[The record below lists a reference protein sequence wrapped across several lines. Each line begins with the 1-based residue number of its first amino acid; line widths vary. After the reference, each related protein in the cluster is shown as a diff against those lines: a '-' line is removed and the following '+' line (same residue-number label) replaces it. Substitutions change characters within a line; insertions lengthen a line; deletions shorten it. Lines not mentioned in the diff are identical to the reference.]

1 MEHSRLYEDIAA
13 RTGGDIYIAVVGP
26 VRTGKS
32 TFIKKF
38 METVVIP
45 NIDNVY
51 KRERAKD
58 ELPQS
63 GSGRTVMTMEPK
75 FVPEEAVTVSFG
87 KAKAR
92 VRLIDSVGY
101 LVDGAIGQTEEGVP
115 RMVTTPWF
123 NHEVTMNEAAETGTK
138 KVITDHSTVGIVM
151 TTDGSVTELPRES
164 YLEAENKT
172 INELKKLGKPFMVLL
187 NTADPNSQTAR
198 SIKNEIEKRHGVSC
212 LAVNCLELTEHDILD
227 IFSSIL
233 MEFPMTEV
241 QIFLP
246 DWVDALAAD
255 NGMKTEIYERILSS
269 ADDIARLK
277 DAEKAVAAVSTLE
290 HVKYCEMSST
300 DLAKGIAVINIE
312 MPRELFYKTLSD
324 ETGVE
329 VTCDGDLMAMLTEMA
344 AIKKDYE
351 KVAGALEQV
360 RAVGYG
366 IVMPDTDEMTLQTP
380 EIIKSGGSYGVKLKA
395 SAPSIHMI
403 RADIEAEISPI
414 VGSEKQSQEL
424 VNYLLSE
431 FEEDTEKLWQSNI
444 FGKSLFELVNEGLN
458 SKLKKMPEEAR
469 LKLRDTL
476 CRIINEGSG
485 GLICIIL

>member
-38 METVVIP
+38 METIVIP

-123 NHEVTMNEAAETGTK
+123 DHEVTMNEAAETGTK
-138 KVITDHSTVGIVM
+138 KVINDHSTVGIVM
-151 TTDGSVTELPRES
+151 TTDGSITELPRES
-164 YLEAENKT
+164 YIEAENKT
-172 INELKKLGKPFMVLL
+172 ISELKKLGKPFMVLL
-187 NTADPNSQTAR
+187 NTADPGSQTAKN
-198 SIKNEIEKRHGVSC
+198 IKKDIEKKHGVSC
-212 LAVNCLELTEHDILD
+212 LAVNCLELDESDILD
-227 IFSSIL
+227 IFGSML
-233 MEFPMTEV
+233 MEFPMTEMQV
-241 QIFLP
+241 FLP
-246 DWVDALAAD
+246 DWVDALAYD
-255 NGMKTEIYERILSS
+255 NGMKAEIYERLLNVAS
-269 ADDIARLK
+269 DIARLK
-277 DAEKAVAAVSTLE
+277 DAEKAAAAVRTLE
-290 HVKYCEMSST
+290 NVKYCEMSAT
-300 DLAKGIAVINIE
+300 DLAKGIAAITVE

-329 VTCDGDLMAMLTEMA
+329 VTCDGDLMAMMSEMA
-344 AIKKDYE
+344 SIKKDYA

-458 SKLKKMPEEAR
+458 SKLKKMPDEAR

>member
-1 MEHSRLYEDIAA
+1 MAHSRLYEDIAE

-32 TFIKKF
+32 TFIKRF

-51 KRERAKD
+51 KKERARD

-92 VRLIDSVGY
+92 VRMIDSVGY

-123 NHEVTMNEAAETGTK
+123 DHEVTMFEAAETGTR
-138 KVITDHSTVGIVM
+138 KVITDHSTVGIVI

-164 YLEAENKT
+164 YIEAEDRT
-172 INELKKLGKPFMVLL
+172 ISELKALGKPFMVLI
-187 NTADPNSQTAR
+187 NTTDPASQSAR
-198 SIKNEIEKRHGVSC
+198 SLKNEIEKKHGVSC
-212 LAVNCLELTEHDILD
+212 LAVNCLELTEADILD
-227 IFSSIL
+227 VFSTML
-233 MEFPMTEV
+233 MEFPMTEMQV
-241 QIFLP
+241 LLP
-246 DWVDALAAD
+246 DWVDAMAYD
-255 NGMKTEIYERILSS
+255 CPMKTEIYKKLLDT
-269 ADDIARLK
+269 APGIARLK
-277 DAEKAVAAVSTLE
+277 DAERIVSAMGTVDF
-290 HVKYCEMSST
+290 VKYCEMSAT
-300 DLAKGIAVINIE
+300 DLAKGIAVITIE
-312 MPRELFYKTLSD
+312 LPRQLFYETLTQQ
-324 ETGVE
+324 TGVA
-329 VTCDGDLMAMLTEMA
+329 VTCDGDLMTMLAEMA
-344 AIKKDYE
+344 HIKKDYD
-351 KVAGALEQV
+351 KISGALEQV

-366 IVMPDTDEMTLQTP
+366 IVMPDTEEMTLQTP

-469 LKLRDTL
+469 FKLRDTL

>member
-75 FVPEEAVTVSFG
+75 FVPEEAVTVNFG

-123 NHEVTMNEAAETGTK
+123 EHEIPMYEAAETGTR

-172 INELKKLGKPFMVLL
+172 ISELKKLGKPFMVLL
-187 NTADPNSQTAR
+187 NTVDPNSQTAI
-198 SIKNEIEKRHGVSC
+198 SIKKDIEKRHGVSC
-212 LAVNCLELTEHDILD
+212 LAVNCLELTERDILD
-227 IFSSIL
+227 IFSSML
-233 MEFPMTEV
+233 MEFPLTEL

-246 DWVDALAAD
+246 DWVEALAAD
-255 NGMKTEIYERILSS
+255 NVMKTEIFERILNSS
-269 ADDIARLK
+269 GEIVKLK
-277 DAEKAVAAVSTLE
+277 DAEKAVSAVSELE
-290 HVKYCEMSST
+290 HVKYCEMYST
-300 DLAKGIAVINIE
+300 DLAKGIASISIE
-312 MPRELFYKTLSD
+312 MPRELFYKTLTD

-351 KVAGALEQV
+351 KVSGALEQV

-458 SKLKKMPEEAR
+458 SKLKKMPDEAR